1 VKNYNFIL
9 SLFFIFISTI
19 SARQTEQV
27 DVSKFFS
34 LTNSPFK
41 NEQVITDP
49 SALCEAAKDT
59 LKYFNDRKLFN
70 ARFVHPRDFG
80 THVMSSQKT
89 KQTLEKIIKIIEED
103 KFRILDPEF
112 LNKTFKFI
120 KWSGDTKSALKNN
133 VVIPEA
139 VSGRIPKGQIR
150 LTNYAIFKTDGS
162 YEKTD
167 KYNCALYEVIDSSF
181 VKSDRFKFTK
191 QDVVAGILY
200 NDLYKN
206 KIKPLVWISRDGLE
220 DAIMQGS
227 IVVVMPDNKKRVFN
241 VDKSNGIAYD
251 KVLKDLKAQKRY
263 WYFKE
268 IKRDQ
273 MASSNAHLNHG
284 QAIFAGDIHHIGI
297 GKIIAILYTN
307 PVNKKK
313 EIRLGVLAD
322 TGGAFLN
329 NLYQLDYFM
338 GIFNNKSNFY
348 SHIRYLP
355 NTVEAFV
362 LASR

>member
-1 VKNYNFIL
+1 
-9 SLFFIFISTI
+9 
-19 SARQTEQV
+19 
-27 DVSKFFS
+27 
-34 LTNSPFK
+34 
-41 NEQVITDP
+41 
-49 SALCEAAKDT
+49 LCEAAKDT

-70 ARFVHPRDFG
+70 ARFVHPREFG

-103 KFRILDPEF
+103 ISFDKTLRDATHQDATLLRANGRGSKPFDKTLRQAQGERCCRILDPEF
-112 LNKTFKFI
+112 LNKNFKFI